1 MEQVTEAPP
10 REGAQAFDFLF
21 GSWEVANRK
30 LRDQLDPSCDE
41 WVEFTATATT
51 SPLLGG
57 LGNVDRFSVP
67 DFPGRGAFEG
77 MALRLYEP
85 STGLWR
91 IWWAST
97 ANPGALDTP
106 LVGRFNGDVGTFECE
121 ETIGS
126 LHLRIRFEWFRA
138 AEDTGAPRW
147 RQYFLFDGEP
157 DWLPNW
163 QMDLTPTERTAA

>member
-1 MEQVTEAPP
+1 MEQTAEAPP
-10 REGAQAFDFLF
+10 LGGAHAFDFLF

-30 LRDQLDPSCDE
+30 LRDQLDPSCDD
-41 WVEFTATATT
+41 WVEFPATVTT
-51 SPLLGG
+51 YPLLGG

-77 MALRLYEP
+77 TALRLYEP

-106 LVGRFNGDVGTFECE
+106 LAGRFEGDVGTFECD

-147 RQYFLFDGEP
+147 RQYFLFDGES

-163 QMDLTPTERTAA
+163 QMDLTPAD